1 MSETHTKRDKLA
13 ADFERVM
20 EDINALIGAGGA
32 KVDGEVTAIRE
43 RLRERL
49 DDTRRRIGDLQ
60 YESVERAR
68 RAARHTDEYVH
79 DHPWHAVGAAAA
91 LGLVLGVLIARR

>member
-1 MSETHTKRDKLA
+1 MSETSAKRDQLA

-20 EDINALIGAGGA
+20 EDINSLIGAAGN
-32 KVDGEVTAIRE
+32 KVDGEVSAIRE

-49 DDTRRRIGDLQ
+49 EDTRRRIDDLQ
-60 YESVERAR
+60 HEGVERAR

-79 DHPWHAVGAAAA
+79 EHPWYAVGAAAA
-91 LGLVLGVLIARR
+91 LGLVVGVLIARR